1 MDDPVVSSN
10 NKAII
15 EKIVLGYVILDTQT
29 KHHHRE
35 QTTEVREGIPV
46 CFVVS
51 TSSTRCEARCSLC
64 CTGCTTVE
72 NHPRILIG
80 L

>member
-1 MDDPVVSSN
+1 MDDPVVSSH

-35 QTTEVREGIPV
+35 QTTEV
-46 CFVVS
+46 
-51 TSSTRCEARCSLC
+51 
-64 CTGCTTVE
+64 
-72 NHPRILIG
+72 
-80 L
+80 